1 MAPVRSRRRTGVIAL
16 PALLEPLLL
25 LLMASST
32 INLGC
37 PVPPAWHIEGVPFAA
52 HTSDWC
58 GPAALAAVLGY
69 WGDAVEVEEIAEA
82 IHLPD
87 YRGSLNLD
95 LLIVARQRGFDAW
108 AGESTPEELRRALAR
123 GQPVICMVRRR
134 NPLAARN
141 HFVVLRGYD
150 VGKRLWLLDSGEGAE
165 ERIADDDF
173 DREWRDAGRWM
184 LVVEGRSAGPLRGET
199 PRQQEDPRGQG
210 Q

>member
-1 MAPVRSRRRTGVIAL
+1 MGLGSPL
-16 PALLEPLLL
+16 PSA
-25 LLMASST
+25 
-32 INLGC
+32 C
-37 PVPPAWHIEGVPFAA
+37 HIDGVPLAA
-52 HTSDWC
+52 HTSDPC

-69 WGDAVEVEEIAEA
+69 WGDKVEAEQIAQA
-82 IHLPD
+82 IYLPD

-95 LLIVARQRGFDAW
+95 LLIVARRRGFEAC
-108 AGESTPEELRRALAR
+108 AGESTTDELRRALSR

-150 VGKRLWLLDSGEGAE
+150 TAKGVWFVDSGQSAE

-173 DREWRDAGRWM
+173 DREWREAGRWM
-184 LVVEGRSAGPLRGET
+184 LVVEGRSAGLLRGET